1 MAKQDESPYD
11 ARLGSGSPH
20 SDGGYR
26 DVRDILLQI
35 SRDLA
40 TAQGRDHLL
49 QSMTDAA
56 LRITPRADKCVVHL
70 LNDGGTHLIPA
81 VCSQPAPLPGEVGMS
96 ADTGIAGRALREC
109 SIINVP
115 DTHEAPGFAPLK
127 SGSDL
132 RSLLVAP
139 LHVDGRRLG
148 TLSVS
153 SAKRAAFT
161 SIDADLIEV
170 LAAQASVAIEQARL
184 LQEALR
190 ERERS
195 EAIITSVSEGLA
207 VLDDAGDIT
216 AMNPALCAM
225 LELAPDETTLPCSLK
240 DVPGLRDLMPAT
252 ATIAGPFEAEA
263 RLPSGRILTARIN
276 AARLYREEAGQVITL
291 HDVSEERQAAQARA
305 LFISQVSHELRTPLQ
320 HILSF
325 ASLVTDLDD
334 LTVEDQQRY
343 VQHIEHEGRRL
354 GRLVNDLVVLSS
366 IETGHFGT
374 LLERFNICELVQN
387 ATARIIAYAQLLD
400 VELSLTCPP
409 ESLPIISDAA
419 RVEQVLV
426 NLVDN
431 ALKHVPAGGL
441 VYVQVES
448 WPDDHVTISVADNG
462 PGIPADEL
470 PRIFESYYQASTT
483 RGARSN
489 ANARISDRYRGTG
502 LGLYISR
509 QIIEAL
515 GGSLW
520 VESELGRGSTFS
532 FRLRTNPV

>member
-1 MAKQDESPYD
+1 MAKQGESPYE
-11 ARLGSGSPH
+11 ASISSGAPH
-20 SDGGYR
+20 SDEGYR

-40 TAQGRDHLL
+40 TARGRDHLL
-49 QSMTDAA
+49 QRMTNAA
-56 LRITPRADKCVVHL
+56 LRITPSADKCVVHL
-70 LNDGGTHLIPA
+70 LNDEGTHLMPV
-81 VCSQPAPLPGEVGMS
+81 VCSQPAPLPGEAGMS
-96 ADTGIAGRALREC
+96 ADTGIAGRALREGN
-109 SIINVP
+109 IINVP
-115 DTHEAPGFAPLK
+115 DTHEAPEFAPLK

-161 SIDADLIEV
+161 PIDADLIGV

-184 LQEALR
+184 LQQALR

-195 EAIITSVSEGLA
+195 EAVITSVSEGLV
-207 VLDDAGDIT
+207 VLNDAGDII

-225 LELAPDETTLPCSLK
+225 LELAPDEPKLPCRLE
-240 DVPGLRDLMPAT
+240 DVPGLRDLLPAT

-263 RLPSGRILTARIN
+263 RLPSGRTLTARIN
-276 AARLYREEAGQVITL
+276 AANLFEEARQVITL
-291 HDVSEERQAAQARA
+291 HDVSEERQSAQARA

-325 ASLVTDLDD
+325 ASLITDLDD
-334 LTVEDQQRY
+334 LSAEDQRRY
-343 VQHIEHEGRRL
+343 IQHIEHEARRL

-366 IETGHFGT
+366 IETGHFGM
-374 LLERFNICELVQN
+374 LLERFDICELVEN
-387 ATARIIAYAQLLD
+387 ASARINVYAQLLNI
-400 VELSLTCPP
+400 ELALTCPAR
-409 ESLPIISDAA
+409 SVSVVSDAA

-431 ALKHVPAGGL
+431 ALKHVPAGGRIH
-441 VYVQVES
+441 VQVAPWS
-448 WPDDHVTISVADNG
+448 DDHVTISVADNG
-462 PGIPADEL
+462 PGISMEEL
-470 PRIFESYYQASTT
+470 PKIFESYYQALTT
-483 RGARSN
+483 RAARSN
-489 ANARISDRYRGTG
+489 ANPRISDRYRGTG

-532 FRLRTNPV
+532 FRLPVTPR

>member
-1 MAKQDESPYD
+1 MANQDESPYE
-11 ARLGSGSPH
+11 ARPGSAS
-20 SDGGYR
+20 SYSNGGYR

-70 LNDGGTHLIPA
+70 LNDEGTHLIPA
-81 VCSQPAPLPGEVGMS
+81 VCSQPAPLPGEAGMS
-96 ADTGIAGRALREC
+96 ADTGIAGLALREC
-109 SIINVP
+109 GIINVP
-115 DTHEAPGFAPLK
+115 DTHDAPGFAPLK

-161 SIDADLIEV
+161 PIDADLIEV

-184 LQEALR
+184 LEQALR

-195 EAIITSVSEGLA
+195 EAVITSISEGLV
-207 VLDDAGDIT
+207 VLNKAGYIT
-216 AMNPALCAM
+216 SMNPALCAM
-225 LELAPDETTLPCSLK
+225 LELAPEENLLPCRLE
-240 DVPGLRDLMPAT
+240 DVPGLRDLLPAT
-252 ATIAGPFEAEA
+252 TTIAGPFEAHVC
-263 RLPSGRILTARIN
+263 LPSGRTLTARIN
-276 AARLYREEAGQVITL
+276 AAKLYRQEAGQVITL

-325 ASLVTDLDD
+325 TSLVTDLDD
-334 LTVEDQQRY
+334 LSVDDQRHY

-374 LLERFNICELVQN
+374 LLERFDICELVEN
-387 ATARIIAYAQLLD
+387 ATARIIVYAQLLD
-400 VELSLTCPP
+400 IELALTCPARP
-409 ESLPIISDAA
+409 VPMVSDAA

-431 ALKHVPAGGL
+431 ALKHVPAGGRI
-441 VYVQVES
+441 YVQVEP
-448 WPDDHVTISVADNG
+448 WPDDHVTVSVADNG

-483 RGARSN
+483 HAGRSN
-489 ANARISDRYRGTG
+489 ANARIADRYRGTG

-520 VESELGRGSTFS
+520 VKSEPGRGSTFS
-532 FRLRTNPV
+532 FRLRTTPE

>member
-1 MAKQDESPYD
+1 MAKQDESPYE
-11 ARLGSGSPH
+11 AYLRSGSSH
-20 SDGGYR
+20 SDDGYR

-40 TAQGRDHLL
+40 SAQGRDQLL
-49 QSMTDAA
+49 QSMTNAA
-56 LRITPRADKCVVHL
+56 LRITPSADKCVVHL
-70 LNDGGTHLIPA
+70 LNDEGTHLIPV
-81 VCSQPAPLPGEVGMS
+81 VCSQPAPLPGEAGMS

-115 DTHEAPGFAPLK
+115 DTHDAPGFAPLK
-127 SGSDL
+127 SGADL

-148 TLSVS
+148 TLSIS
-153 SAKRAAFT
+153 SAERAAFT
-161 SIDADLIEV
+161 PVDADLIGV

-184 LQEALR
+184 LQQALR

-195 EAIITSVSEGLA
+195 EAVITSISEGLL
-207 VLDDAGDIT
+207 VLNKAGSIT
-216 AMNPALCAM
+216 SINPALCTM
-225 LELAPDETTLPCSLK
+225 LELASPETMLSCRPENI
-240 DVPGLRDLMPAT
+240 PGLCDLLPAT
-252 ATIAGPFEAEA
+252 TTIAGPFEAQVC
-263 RLPSGRILTARIN
+263 LPSGRTLTARIN
-276 AARLYREEAGQVITL
+276 AAKLLHQEAERVITL

-325 ASLVTDLDD
+325 ASLITDLDD
-334 LTVEDQQRY
+334 LSAEDQRHY

-374 LLERFNICELVQN
+374 LLERFDICELVET
-387 ATARIIAYAQLLD
+387 ATARIMAYAQLLD
-400 VELSLTCPP
+400 IELALTCPARP
-409 ESLPIISDAA
+409 VSMVSDAA

-431 ALKHVPAGGL
+431 ALKHVPAGGRIH
-441 VYVQVES
+441 VQVEPC
-448 WPDDHVTISVADNG
+448 PDDHVTISVADNG
-462 PGIPADEL
+462 PGIPKDEL
-470 PRIFESYYQASTT
+470 PRIFESYYQASTV
-483 RGARSN
+483 RPARPN
-489 ANARISDRYRGTG
+489 ANVRISDRYRGTG

-509 QIIEAL
+509 QITEAL
-515 GGSLW
+515 GGNLW

-532 FRLRTNPV
+532 FRLPASPG